1 MGIFDRNC
9 RLDTS
14 HNLKEVSKIE
24 PQIVGGVATERPY
37 RVGVVEERLKR
48 ETLARQK
55 SLLVMPWNNP
65 DHVSSFKDSDFPSSD
80 LNKFKRAQALKRQ

>member
-24 PQIVGGVATERPY
+24 PQRVGGVTTERPN
-37 RVGVVEERLKR
+37 RVSMAEERQHR
-48 ETLARQK
+48 ETLALKK
-55 SLLVMPWNNP
+55 SLQVMPWNNP
-65 DHVSSFKDSDFPSSD
+65 DHVSPFKDSDFPSSD
-80 LNKFKRAQALKRQ
+80 LNIFKRAQALKRQ